1 MMKVTPL
8 NIGRSLVPLLMLV
21 VTIGCRHGPPLQK
34 GPFRDPDLVNL
45 SLVDPAIHLDI
56 RYAGTSNFLGRVLYS
71 EAKAMLQRPAAEALV
86 RVNAVLRP
94 EGYGLLVTDAYRPWR
109 VTKEMW
115 DSVSREDREAG
126 FVANPKRGSKHNR
139 GCAVDVT
146 LYSLDT
152 GMEVEMPSE
161 VDEFSERAHV
171 DYAGGSLEATAR
183 RELLRRV
190 MEAEGFAVYE
200 NEWWH
205 FDYKDWQEYR
215 VMDVEF

>member
-1 MMKVTPL
+1 MPTER
-8 NIGRSLVPLLMLV
+8 G
-21 VTIGCRHGPPLQK
+21 T
-34 GPFRDPDLVNL
+34 FREPDLVEL
-45 SLVDPAIHLDI
+45 RELDPTIHLNI
-56 RYAGTSNFLGRVLYS
+56 LYAGSSNFLGRALYRD
-71 EAKAMLQRPAAEALV
+71 ARAMLQRPAAEALV
-86 RVNAVLRP
+86 RANAVLRL

-115 DSVSREDREAG
+115 DSVSKEEREAG
-126 FVANPKRGSKHNR
+126 FVANPKTGSKHNR

-146 LYSLDT
+146 LYLLET
-152 GMEVEMPSE
+152 GDEVEMPSM

-171 DYAGGSLEATAR
+171 DYPGGSEEAAAK

-205 FDYKDWQEYR
+205 FDYKDWREYR